1 MKRMSRLFL
10 GILLFTVFT
19 AATVKAEI
27 KIGVFDLEK
36 FQQKSQVIKKKREAM
51 EKRFT
56 PAKQRVEQ
64 ENETLKKLEADF
76 QKKRS
81 VLAVDAINDMLL
93 DIDAKRRLVKF
104 LYEDFQITVK
114 AAETEAAKTA
124 EKDLSE
130 IIKALARKEV
140 FTIIFEKNVPG
151 LLWSEGA
158 VDLTDKVI
166 ETYDKTIK
174 P

>member
-1 MKRMSRLFL
+1 MKRTSRLFL
-10 GILLFTVFT
+10 AILLFTVFT
-19 AATVKAEI
+19 AAGAMAEV

-51 EKRFT
+51 EKRFA
-56 PAKQRVEQ
+56 PAKAKVEQ
-64 ENETLKKLEADF
+64 ENEALKKLEAEF

-81 VLAVDAINDMLL
+81 VLKVDAINDMLL

-104 LYEDFQITVK
+104 LAEDFNITVK
-114 AAETEAAKTA
+114 AAEIETAKTA

-130 IIKALARKEV
+130 IIKVLAKNLGLTV
-140 FTIIFEKNVPG
+140 IFEKNVPG
-151 LLWSEGA
+151 LLWSDGA
-158 VDLTDKVI
+158 VDITDKVI
-166 ETYDKTIK
+166 EQYDKTIK